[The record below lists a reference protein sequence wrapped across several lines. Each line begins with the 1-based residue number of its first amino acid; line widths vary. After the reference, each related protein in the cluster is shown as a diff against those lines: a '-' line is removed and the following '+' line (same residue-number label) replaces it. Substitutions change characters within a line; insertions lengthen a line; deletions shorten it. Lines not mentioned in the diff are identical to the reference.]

1 MKHPGNRIIR
11 IIGVVFIGL
20 SLIAGTTL
28 SAYATDGLIA
38 DKYASEISDGEYDHD
53 TVISDALRPSDE
65 SNATESHNK
74 SDENILVGAR
84 YRDEIVS
91 FAQNTDDLDEIS
103 DALNPYTVSDETDI
117 YQNPSANID
126 DAQTGALIENSE
138 VEVLLYKDAER
149 KEYFDER
156 PVNIK
161 ITGSLPEDCRIEAYP
176 VIFSMEGYDVI
187 EAWNVTIFDKA
198 GNVYEPGDNPVKVTI
213 SSDSLLQLSR
223 GEVEIYHI
231 ATKDE
236 LENSLTGSDDGK
248 DKEKAI
254 PEEQTDEES
263 ADSAISENESEE
275 EELIVEAAQSIDEES
290 IDFDDEPQEEI
301 VGAALSLTDEE
312 IAGAAAYDT
321 EEEIVGAA
329 ISDIE
334 DENTDASYNDTEDAI
349 IGASDYDTD
358 EEIVGASEPE
368 DEWLVEDAETFSEES
383 IDADAPVVD
392 TSGVLFAGLE
402 VTADDGTTLYLDK
415 IDTVDISDTEDSITF
430 DVNEFSGIAAVRADE
445 PLVGQTNVTNT
456 VAVDTSD
463 FLEINLFNY
472 TNITNTAQGEGI
484 SVTNDN
490 SVRTGIN
497 LANNNDWNSLRPFRF
512 YAHGVKK
519 NTNEPYT
526 INNYTGGH
534 PGDNYSNNTGWQVY
548 PVPLQGIVQTKLYD
562 TNGQESTDGYPV
574 LAYGAAY
581 NNYGNWS
588 MPSYNGYSNDAS
600 LAYLFTENQNGI
612 NGRTGT
618 YTGLNKLFYINNAGM
633 YEYDS
638 KKYYAYYNTRQNND
652 GDFILYE
659 DIPSRLKGFFP
670 FDDFK
675 VSEVGPTAQNAYQ
688 HHFGMTM
695 TADFY
700 ISPDGMVPKLDSN
713 TNSPNYGKAIPDGDG
728 GIVKADELFTFT
740 GDDDLWVF
748 IDGVLVLDVGGV
760 HQPIDGTINFKTGE
774 VTVNDVCYNNNSP
787 NSNGHTFKN
796 AVARV
801 GQTTTSTANT
811 LYLSDLLGQDW
822 NNPYKKHTIK
832 VFYLERGSHDSNLK
846 LQFNMPS
853 TKQIDINKT
862 VFGEDANTYKDEEF
876 GFQLFLQDMQVT
888 NEDKYDV
895 FNPHKI
901 NENLEIIN
909 KLNLGNNVSKVN
921 GYHDNNYLSQLDLYF
936 KGANDSDYRKL
947 DEAEILARFDDD
959 GVFKLKHGEHL
970 KVGGLIEMQKYFVRE
985 LPEGDRFQTYVDSIP
1000 DKYET
1005 DHGVVS
1011 LNSTAGFENRTIK
1024 RKIEVEKQWEDV
1036 PFAEQ
1041 PEQIVVSLK
1050 QKDYVRIHFS
1060 GSEYDSM
1067 ADPVR
1072 VPRGENF
1079 SFNLG
1084 FKQGQNI
1091 PWSRVHVL
1099 ANGTELTTTDTGAIR
1114 TYTVPGSITDDPVD
1128 VYINIDSNVT
1138 NLSGNNTSYNRQ
1150 LNTYPAE
1157 ECMEINPLEYVKLSV
1172 VVKGQLY
1179 NAETQEYEP
1188 VNLDELGGDYA
1199 VLKEGGDYLDVTTS
1213 NGVGF
1218 SSLIPT
1224 GLFGSGT
1231 EQNLAGGSGH
1241 LKSSGSYSFSSL
1253 DGDTTLNIELKGGQE
1268 TTLEDLKHAL
1278 TLSLTNESDEEL
1290 SPYVEP
1296 SGNITIKNF
1305 NMTKPANASTPW
1317 LLNLVDPAN
1326 PSQLNEDVDHYYEYE
1341 IDEIYVIKDGNTI
1354 PLKEA
1359 GYSKTVE
1366 AKPQVDEMN
1375 GGVVTAHKLPFTVTN
1390 KPGPVDLTLIKTSSV
1405 ELPQGDETMAYEI
1418 LPGVEF
1424 ALFERT
1430 TQIVDEGGQQ
1440 VEKVILT
1447 PVTDEIASDS
1457 DGKVFLTGLE
1467 RGKTYVLKETKAAEG
1482 YFLPE
1487 NGWTIAV
1494 SAEGKISISGQD
1506 NYAATYVVPT
1516 EGEFAGCYRI
1526 SNVKMYTL
1534 PSTGGPGN
1542 YMFTIIGIAISA
1554 LIVMLKLK
1562 DRREE
1567 RAA

>member
-38 DKYASEISDGEYDHD
+38 DKYASEISDREYDHD

-103 DALNPYTVSDETDI
+103 DALNPYTMSDETDI

-213 SSDSLLQLSR
+213 SSDSLLQMSR
-223 GEVEIYHI
+223 GEVDIYHI

-321 EEEIVGAA
+321 EEEIVGDA

-349 IGASDYDTD
+349 IGASAYDTD

-383 IDADAPVVD
+383 IDQDAPVVD
-392 TSGVLFAGLE
+392 TSGVLFVGLE

-445 PLVGQTNVTNT
+445 PLVGAFVDTNKE
-456 VAVDTSD
+456 VDTSD

-472 TNITNTAQGEGI
+472 QDLTNTGSGKG
-484 SVTNDN
+484 NDLLN
-490 SVRTGIN
+490 NFGNVGKGIN
-497 LANNNDWNSLRPFRF
+497 LTSQYNGSLRDFRF
-512 YAHGVKK
+512 YSQGIKK
-519 NTNEPYT
+519 LTNERYT

-534 PGDNYSNNTGWQVY
+534 SGDTYDNQSGYQNY
-548 PVPLQGIVQTKLYD
+548 PVPLQGIVQNKLYD
-562 TNGQESTDGYPV
+562 TNGQESADGYPV

-581 NNYGNWS
+581 RQYTNGPWAY
-588 MPSYNGYSNDAS
+588 PQYNGYSNNAS
-600 LAYLFTENQNGI
+600 LAYLFTENQGNI
-612 NGRTGT
+612 YGRTGT
-618 YTGLNKLFYINNAGM
+618 YNGLNKLFYINNDGM

-638 KKYYAYYNTRQNND
+638 KKYYAYYDTRQGNGGEFVLREAN
-652 GDFILYE
+652 GNTNL
-659 DIPSRLKGFFP
+659 RGFFP
-670 FDDFK
+670 FDYFEDN
-675 VSEVGPTAQNAYQ
+675 SSVGPGQGYE

-700 ISPDGMVPKLDSN
+700 ISPDGLVPKLN
-713 TNSPNYGKAIPDGDG
+713 NNANSSGYGQAIPDGNG
-728 GIVKADELFTFT
+728 GIVKTTEKFTFT

-760 HQPIDGTINFKTGE
+760 HQPIDGTIDFASGK
-774 VTVNDVCYNNNSP
+774 VTVNDTCWANNTSA
-787 NSNGHTFKN
+787 SDQYKQQN

-801 GQTTTSTANT
+801 GDTHVTKAQT

-832 VFYLERGSHDSNLK
+832 VFYIERGSNDSNLK

-853 TKQIDINKT
+853 TKQIDITKT
-862 VFGEDANTYKDEEF
+862 VFGEDANSYKDEEF
-876 GFQLFLQDMQVT
+876 GFQLFLQDLQVT
-888 NEDKYDV
+888 NEEKYEV
-895 FNPHKI
+895 FNPHKV
-901 NENLEIIN
+901 NENLDIIGD
-909 KLNLGNNVSKVN
+909 LNLGNDISKVS
-921 GYHDNNYLSQLDLYF
+921 GYHENNYLSQLDIYF

-947 DEAEILARFDDD
+947 DEDEILARFDDD
-959 GVFKLKHGEHL
+959 GVFRLKHGEHM

-985 LPEGDRFQTYVDSIP
+985 LPEGDRFQTYVDNIP

-1041 PEQIVVSLK
+1041 PEQIVVSLR

-1060 GSEYDSM
+1060 GSVYDNM

-1084 FKQGQNI
+1084 FKQSQNT

-1138 NLSGNNTSYNRQ
+1138 NLSGNTSYNRQ

-1231 EQNLAGGSGH
+1231 EQNLAGGSGN

-1278 TLSLTNESDEEL
+1278 TLSLKNESDEEL

-1430 TQIVDEGGQQ
+1430 TQIVEEGGQQ